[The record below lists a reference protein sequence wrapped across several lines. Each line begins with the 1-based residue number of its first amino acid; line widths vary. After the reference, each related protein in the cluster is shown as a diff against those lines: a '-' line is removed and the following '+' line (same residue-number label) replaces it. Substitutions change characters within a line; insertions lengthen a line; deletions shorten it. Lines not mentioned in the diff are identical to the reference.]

1 MLRLASYFRS
11 AVTPRIG
18 NLAIL
23 QARQVR
29 NSCQTVEASEIRV
42 GHFVQ
47 RKGKL
52 WQIIKT
58 SQTGYGRG
66 SSYIQ
71 AELRDLEY
79 GVKSNERFRTSELVE
94 RVFLEAK
101 TYQYLYIQGDQVV
114 LMDTSTYDQVHLPT
128 KLMGD
133 AAAYLQEGMEL
144 SVMMDDEKPTIVK
157 LPAIVAVTVEDTSAP
172 EASAKASYKPSTL
185 TNGRKVMVPSFIGPG
200 DKIRV
205 RVEDEAYVDRV

>member
-1 MLRLASYFRS
+1 MMNASY
-11 AVTPRIG
+11 P
-18 NLAIL
+18 LL
-23 QARQVR
+23 QWFCAL
-29 NSCQTVEASEIRV
+29 
-42 GHFVQ
+42 
-47 RKGKL
+47 GKL

-157 LPAIVAVTVEDTSAP
+157 YVNISLPVSLFSFYTWWLLRLPAIVAVTVEDTSAP

-205 RVEDEAYVDRV
+205 RVEDEAYVDRVWD